1 MFPPRAPFFPC
12 VRSDARAAAIAAGVG
27 EHTRGN
33 LPVSPFLFHRAAAA
47 ARELAVVRV
56 RCEDE
61 HTVPGADHA
70 AFPITAPVVF
80 VPMPH
85 GDLAQAAAV
94 VGAGSSVLVLVPR
107 RRVALIAG
115 FVVLTLAEGMLA
127 VALIPSSDLE
137 RLVHRPVLLA
147 GLVLAALIVVG
158 LAALLVRRPALIPL
172 VLLIAAPF
180 RISLT
185 LGSQHAFLLLPFYGV
200 LAAATLAFCWRL
212 VRAEPRNVTWWLAGP
227 VAAFIAL
234 SAISLLW
241 SRDLQQGSIEL
252 VFFLFPF
259 AALFAIVARAP
270 FPAWLPRVLGTTLVG
285 LTVVFALIGL
295 YQRATH
301 TLFYAPSLEVENTFT
316 SYFRVSSVFKD
327 PSLFGRY
334 LALGI
339 AVVTAAYLLG
349 RVRLGIALAV
359 VAIEYA
365 ALWFSYSQSSM
376 VTIFVVVTGLSL
388 VVGSPTTRR
397 VVLAVAGAMVLA
409 AAGAVAIHARKDS
422 ARKFTS
428 DRSRLIAVTWKVFRN
443 HPLAGVGVGAQPKA
457 SRDEAA
463 HRVEATRNK
472 SHTTPLT
479 VAAELGV
486 IGILVYLVFLA
497 GVARSFLSLAARS
510 RALAIGLAAVF
521 LTLLVH
527 SLFYAGF
534 FEDPI
539 TWGVL
544 ALAAAALAVYRE
556 CEETGDG
563 GGTAEQ
569 IVTLAASP
577 VDRPTR
583 LAVDRVES

>member
-1 MFPPRAPFFPC
+1 
-12 VRSDARAAAIAAGVG
+12 
-27 EHTRGN
+27 
-33 LPVSPFLFHRAAAA
+33 
-47 ARELAVVRV
+47 
-56 RCEDE
+56 
-61 HTVPGADHA
+61 
-70 AFPITAPVVF
+70 
-80 VPMPH
+80 MPH
-85 GDLAQAAAV
+85 GDLAQVAAV
-94 VGAGSSVLVLVPR
+94 IGAGSSVLVLVPR
-107 RRVALIAG
+107 RRVLLLAG
-115 FVVLTLAEGMLA
+115 FVALAVTEALLA
-127 VALIPSSDLE
+127 VALIPRSDLE

-147 GLVLAALIVVG
+147 GLAVAGLAVLG
-158 LAALLVRRPALIPL
+158 LAAVLVRRPELIP
-172 VLLIAAPF
+172 VALLLAAPF
-180 RISLT
+180 RIPVN

-200 LAAATLAFCWRL
+200 LAAAALAFCWRL
-212 VRAEPRNVTWWLAGP
+212 VRAEPHRIGALLAGP

-234 SAISLLW
+234 SALSLLW
-241 SRDLQQGSIEL
+241 SRDLQQGTIEL

-259 AALFAIVARAP
+259 AALFTIVARAP
-270 FPAWLPRVLGTTLVG
+270 FPHWLPRALGATLVG
-285 LTVVFALIGL
+285 LTLVFALIGL

-301 TLFYAPSLEVENTFT
+301 TLLYAPSLEVENAFT

-334 LALGI
+334 LALGT
-339 AVVTAAYLLG
+339 AVVMAAYLFG
-349 RVRLGIALAV
+349 RVRLQVAVAV
-359 VAIEYA
+359 VAIEFA

-376 VTIFVVVTGLSL
+376 VTIFVVVTA
-388 VVGSPTTRR
+388 
-397 VVLAVAGAMVLA
+397 LALVAGTRAMRRTVLTVAAAIVLA

-428 DRSRLIAVTWKVFRN
+428 DRSRLIAVTWRVFRN

-463 HRVEATRNK
+463 RRLEASRNK

-486 IGILVYLVFLA
+486 IGILVYVVFLA
-497 GVARSFLSLAARS
+497 GAARAFIALAARS

-521 LTLLVH
+521 VTLLVH

-544 ALAAAALAVYRE
+544 ALAAAALAAYRAQDE
-556 CEETGDG
+556 SPDRT
-563 GGTAEQ
+563 GTAEQ
-569 IVTLAASP
+569 IATLAASP
-577 VDRPTR
+577 LDRPAP

>member
-1 MFPPRAPFFPC
+1 
-12 VRSDARAAAIAAGVG
+12 
-27 EHTRGN
+27 
-33 LPVSPFLFHRAAAA
+33 
-47 ARELAVVRV
+47 
-56 RCEDE
+56 
-61 HTVPGADHA
+61 
-70 AFPITAPVVF
+70 
-80 VPMPH
+80 MPH
-85 GDLAQAAAV
+85 GDLAQVAAV
-94 VGAGSSVLVLVPR
+94 VGAASSVLVLVTR
-107 RRVALIAG
+107 RRVLLIAG
-115 FVVLTLAEGMLA
+115 FVALAVTEGMLA
-127 VALIPSSDLE
+127 VALIPRSDLE

-147 GLVLAALIVVG
+147 GLAVTGLVVLG
-158 LAALLVRRPALIPL
+158 LAAALVRRPALTPI
-172 VLLIAAPF
+172 VLLLAAPF
-180 RISLT
+180 RISVN

-200 LAAATLAFCWRL
+200 LAAATLAFCWGL
-212 VRAEPRNVTWWLAGP
+212 LRAEPRRVTLLLAGP

-234 SAISLLW
+234 SAVSLLW

-259 AALFAIVARAP
+259 AALFTIVARAP
-270 FPAWLPRVLGTTLVG
+270 FPAWLPRALGTTLVG
-285 LTVVFALIGL
+285 LTLVFALIGL

-301 TLFYAPSLEVENTFT
+301 TLFYAPSLEVENAFT

-339 AVVTAAYLLG
+339 GVVTAAYLLG
-349 RVRLGIALAV
+349 RVRLGIAVAV
-359 VAIEYA
+359 VAVEYA

-376 VTIFVVVTGLSL
+376 VTIFVVVTALAL
-388 VVGSPTTRR
+388 VAGSRVLRR
-397 VVLAVAGAMVLA
+397 TVLAVAAAIVLA

-428 DRSRLIAVTWKVFRN
+428 DRSRLVAVTWRVFRN

-463 HRVEATRNK
+463 RRLEASRNK

-497 GVARSFLSLAARS
+497 GAARAFVSLAARS

-544 ALAAAALAVYRE
+544 AAAAAALAAYRE
-556 CEETGDG
+556 RGQAGDG
-563 GGTAEQ
+563 TGTAEE
-569 IVTLAASP
+569 IATLAASP